1 MGLRKAPRKNEVE
14 EHWSWPETKRVFIWR
29 NTGLV
34 SLKKRRRSRQSMT
47 VDNFQ
52 FPIAGFLFMILDIST
67 PLGTL
72 STVLHFY
79 LFQVS

>member
-14 EHWSWPETKRVFIWR
+14 EHWSWSEIKRFFIWKK
-29 NTGLV
+29 TGLV
-34 SLKKRRRSRQSMT
+34 SLKKRRSRQSMT